1 MSDIDWFP
9 LRLSI
14 QVALMAT
21 SAVVVTGVAL
31 GWLLARRR
39 FFGRELLDAAVTL
52 PLVLPPT
59 VLGYYL
65 LVLLGRASPVGRAFE
80 SLTGQP
86 LVFTWKGAVIAAAI
100 GALPLMVKSS
110 RAAIGAVDRDLEDAA
125 NRNGESFAA

>member
-1 MSDIDWFP
+1 MGEIDWFP

-21 SAVVVTGVAL
+21 CAVVVIGVAL

-39 FFGRELLDAAVTL
+39 FWGSELLDAAVTL

-65 LVLLGRASPVGRAFE
+65 LVLLGRASPLGRAVE
-80 SLTGQP
+80 SFTGQP
-86 LVFTWKGAVIAAAI
+86 LVFTWKGAVIAATI
-100 GALPLMVKSS
+100 GAL
-110 RAAIGAVDRDLEDAA
+110 
-125 NRNGESFAA
+125 